1 MEKRNE
7 RIPVMGI
14 TAAGAVV
21 VYLLRHIQMQTQLD
35 ETGRIMAGA
44 GRGPLTWICLGL
56 TLLIGAYAFLL
67 GTKDTVKNVSMPAMV
82 ATLAAA
88 FFLVLGSFVSF
99 KKDLLMA
106 LCGIGTAVCWVI
118 IALRRQQ
125 DKTPSAILFMLPALF
140 GALQLI
146 VRFRDWSRDPLLM
159 DYCFELLASICV
171 LCATFHLGG
180 FSLGRC
186 RRRTCMFFCMSGVLF
201 CAVAMA
207 GRGILSV
214 LSSLG
219 SGVWL
224 LANLW
229 LILDEETL

>member
-7 RIPVMGI
+7 KISVMGI

-35 ETGRIMAGA
+35 ATGRIMAGA
-44 GRGPLTWICLGL
+44 GRGPLTWICLSL
-56 TLLIGAYAFLL
+56 TLLVGAYAFLL
-67 GTKDTVKNVSMPAMV
+67 SAKDSMKNASVPAMV
-82 ATLAAA
+82 ATLVAA
-88 FFLVLGSFVSF
+88 FLMTLGSAASVRS
-99 KKDLLMA
+99 DLPMA
-106 LCGIGTAVCWVI
+106 LCGVGTAVCWVV
-118 IALRRQQ
+118 IALWRQQ
-125 DKTPSAILFMLPALF
+125 DKMPASILFMLPALF
-140 GALQLI
+140 GAVQLI

-171 LCATFHLGG
+171 MCATFHLGG
-180 FSLGRC
+180 FGLGRC
-186 RRRTCMFFCMSGVLF
+186 RRRTCIFFCMSGVLF

-207 GRGILSV
+207 GRGVLSV

-219 SGVWL
+219 SAIWL

-229 LILDEETL
+229 LILDEETV

>member
-21 VYLLRHIQMQTQLD
+21 VYFLRHIQLQTQLD
-35 ETGRIMAGA
+35 ATGRIMAGA

-56 TLLIGAYAFLL
+56 TLLIGAYAFLI
-67 GTKDTVKNVSMPAMV
+67 TPKDRIKNESVPTMV
-82 ATLAAA
+82 ATLVAA
-88 FFLVLGSFVSF
+88 FFMVMSGIVSL
-99 KKDLLMA
+99 KIDLLSA
-106 LCGIGTAVCWVI
+106 LFSFGTAVCWVV

-125 DKTPSAILFMLPALF
+125 DALPAAVFFMLPALF
-140 GALQLI
+140 GAMELI
-146 VRFRDWSRDPLLM
+146 VQFRDWSRDPLLM

-171 LCATFHLGG
+171 MCATFHLGG
-180 FSLGRC
+180 FSLGRGRSRIC
-186 RRRTCMFFCMSGVLF
+186 VFFCMSGVLF

-207 GRGILSV
+207 GGGILSL
-214 LSSLG
+214 LSSAG
-219 SGVWL
+219 SAVWL

-229 LILDEETL
+229 LALEEA

>member
-1 MEKRNE
+1 MEKPNE
-7 RIPVMGI
+7 RISVMGI
-14 TAAGAVV
+14 TAAGAMV
-21 VYLLRHIQMQTQLD
+21 VYLLRHVQLQTQLD
-35 ETGRIMAGA
+35 ATGRIMAGA

-67 GTKDTVKNVSMPAMV
+67 STKDTMKNASLPAMV

-88 FFLVLGSFVSF
+88 FFMILGSAVSMKSGVF
-99 KKDLLMA
+99 MA
-106 LCGIGTAVCWVI
+106 LCGIATAVCWVI
-118 IALRRQQ
+118 IALTRQQ
-125 DKTPSAILFMLPALF
+125 NKMPSVILFMLPALF

-159 DYCFELLASICV
+159 DYCFELLASISV
-171 LCATFHLGG
+171 TCATFHLGG
-180 FSLGRC
+180 FSIGRC
-186 RRRTCMFFCMSGVLF
+186 RRRMSIFFCMIGVLF

-207 GRGILSV
+207 GRGVLSV

-229 LILDEETL
+229 LVLDEEPV

>member
-1 MEKRNE
+1 MEKRKE
-7 RIPVMGI
+7 RISVMGI

-67 GTKDTVKNVSMPAMV
+67 GTKDTMKNVSMPAMV
-82 ATLAAA
+82 TTLAAA

-118 IALRRQQ
+118 IALKRQQ

-171 LCATFHLGG
+171 MCATFHLGG

-186 RRRTCMFFCMSGVLF
+186 RRRTCIFFCMSGVLF

-219 SGVWL
+219 YGVWL